1 MFKYFSYVY
10 AITGLKLKCSIQ
22 KDDEASKLHSP
33 RLIFEGR
40 LTNIVIFVFLVSHGK
55 ILCHTLILSM

>member
-33 RLIFEGR
+33 RLIF
-40 LTNIVIFVFLVSHGK
+40 
-55 ILCHTLILSM
+55 